1 MARDS
6 SYRMP
11 TVTFAAM
18 SDVSMDIAKRLQAGT
33 SWKELKEEILQEGLM
48 PQKSLSGRKRVLNEI
63 HYRLQ
68 HLHPE
73 EMELLSNT
81 ELSTGR
87 LLIHLAACRA
97 YPFLMELMIQVLR
110 EKILVHDLILQVY
123 EFERFWEQEAQTHP
137 EVDRL
142 GIVSKNQIRRAVYR
156 FLVEVGILESVKQ
169 PNLQTPWVSKELGEI
184 LKNDDL
190 GWLKLFLLT
199 DKQIKELSKE

>member
-123 EFERFWEQEAQTHP
+123 EFELFWEQEAQTHP

-142 GIVSKNQIRRAVYR
+142 GTKSKDEIRRAIYR
-156 FLVEVGILESVKQ
+156 FLVEVRILESVKNPQ
-169 PNLQTPWVSKELGEI
+169 LQTPWVSSELAAI
-184 LKNDDL
+184 LKKDDA

-199 DKQIKELSKE
+199 DKQIQELS

>member
-1 MARDS
+1 MARDL

-11 TVTFAAM
+11 TVTFAAN
-18 SDVSMDIAKRLQAGT
+18 SDVCMDIAKRLQTGKT
-33 SWKELKEEILQEGLM
+33 WKELKADILQEGLM
-48 PQKSLSGRKRVLNEI
+48 PQKTLSGRKRVLEEI

-68 HLHPE
+68 HLNSV

-87 LLIHLAACRA
+87 LLIHLASCRA
-97 YPFLMELMIQVLR
+97 YPFLREFVIQVLR
-110 EKILVHDLILQVY
+110 EKVLVLDLTLQVF
-123 EFERFWEQEAQTHP
+123 EFERFWEQEAQLHP

-142 GIVSKNQIRRAVYR
+142 GIVSKNQIRRAIYR
-156 FLVEVGILESVKQ
+156 FLVELGILESVKQ

-199 DKQIKELSKE
+199 DEQIKEFS